1 MVRKKMAKR
10 KSKGIYLI
18 EGTGIGNKRTVD
30 KVTKLSVEGGKVVEK
45 NVKHLT
51 KAMRKMIGW

>member
-10 KSKGIYLI
+10 KSKGIYII
-18 EGTGIGNKRTVD
+18 EQTGIGNKRTVD
-30 KVTKLSVEGGKVVEK
+30 KVTKLSVQGGKVIEK

-51 KAMRKMIGW
+51 KAMRKMLRW